1 MNLKLHAWR
10 LSGTTEYPVWS
21 IAIALV
27 LIALSLFLPV
37 YLCYVAFVICMYRIV
52 CYDAKVFATDYCL
65 LIPWARL
72 FRTAG
77 GMTLLVWLC
86 LIAAIWYLI
95 RGKLRANT
103 ALVILILLL
112 NYLLLR
118 MNMAVNNFG
127 LCFGQLCVLFVLL
140 PQQDADSAERAT
152 KAFVGS
158 LLICA
163 VYALI
168 FRNTPQ
174 MLAVRG
180 PESLAIWGTNF
191 KRFSGIEEDPNYY
204 STIVIVALALLCK
217 LKETGRL
224 HSLLFWIGGAV
235 LAVVGALTYS
245 KMYLLVLVLLGGIY
259 IIWQFWNKKM
269 IKGVVF
275 SAMAVVAGMY
285 LLFAESSP
293 FAVIMS
299 R

>member
-140 PQQDADSAERAT
+140 PHGRISYWHSYIR
-152 KAFVGS
+152 
-158 LLICA
+158 
-163 VYALI
+163 
-168 FRNTPQ
+168 
-174 MLAVRG
+174 
-180 PESLAIWGTNF
+180 
-191 KRFSGIEEDPNYY
+191 
-204 STIVIVALALLCK
+204 VALLQLLQI
-217 LKETGRL
+217 LSKE
-224 HSLLFWIGGAV
+224 LLPTLPYKILCF
-235 LAVVGALTYS
+235 
-245 KMYLLVLVLLGGIY
+245 
-259 IIWQFWNKKM
+259 
-269 IKGVVF
+269 
-275 SAMAVVAGMY
+275 
-285 LLFAESSP
+285 
-293 FAVIMS
+293 